1 MRVKGT
7 NSTFNKV
14 KTKTKGIQ
22 TLNQNKKYQSKA
34 VFHSEKENC
43 EYKQVVEDEEEE
55 WREVRMMN
63 IKQSHHEWG

>member
-55 WREVRMMN
+55 
-63 IKQSHHEWG
+63 